1 MRPST
6 TSAGGIPVDNL
17 MMLLAE
23 AFRYDFITRALIVGS
38 FIAVSCSFLGIFLVL
53 KKLSLIGDGLA
64 HVSFGSVAIS
74 LVLGAS
80 PLFFTIPLVVVASL
94 LILRLKEKAKIDGD
108 AAIGLVSASAVAIG
122 VFLASKGQGFNIDLF
137 SYLFGNIL
145 VIDIYDLY
153 ISIGLSILVTGA
165 VILYYHDIFSVTFD
179 EDFAA
184 IAGIKSGIINNMVV
198 ILTAVTIAVGI
209 RIVGAML
216 ISSMI
221 IFPVVT
227 ALQFERGFRQTII
240 IASFTSVFCVFSGII
255 ISFLINAPSGATIVI
270 MNSIMFMF
278 IFVTTKLKGG

>member
-1 MRPST
+1 M
-6 TSAGGIPVDNL
+6 DNFIF
-17 MMLLAE
+17 MLTE
-23 AFRYDFITRALIVGS
+23 AFHYDFIIRALVVGT
-38 FIAVSCSFLGIFLVL
+38 FIALSCSFLGIFLVL

-74 LVLGAS
+74 LALGAS
-80 PLFFTIPLVVVASL
+80 PLFFTIPLVIIASL

-122 VFLASKGQGFNIDLF
+122 VFIASTGQGFNVDLF

-145 VIDIYDLY
+145 VIDNNDLY
-153 ISIGLSILVTGA
+153 ISIVLSVIVIGSIILF
-165 VILYYHDIFSVTFD
+165 YHDIFAVTFD
-179 EDFAA
+179 EDFAG
-184 IAGIKSGIINNMVV
+184 IAGIKSRAINNLVV

-227 ALQFERGFRQTII
+227 ALQFDRGFKQTII
-240 IASFTSVFCVFSGII
+240 IAAAVSVFSVFTGILL
-255 ISFLINAPSGATIVI
+255 SFIINAPSGATIVI
-270 MNSIMFMF
+270 MNAIMFTF
-278 IFVTTKLKGG
+278 IFVTTKMKGG

>member
-1 MRPST
+1 M
-6 TSAGGIPVDNL
+6 DNVIQ
-17 MMLLAE
+17 LLSE
-23 AFRYDFITRALIVGS
+23 AFRYDFIIRALIVGS

-108 AAIGLVSASAVAIG
+108 AAIGLVSASAVATG

-145 VIDIYDLY
+145 VIDNNDLY
-153 ISIGLSILVTGA
+153 ISIVLSVF
-165 VILYYHDIFSVTFD
+165 VISSVVLFYHDIFAVTFD
-179 EDFAA
+179 EDFAG
-184 IAGIKSGIINNMVV
+184 IAGIKSKIINNLVA
-198 ILTAVTIAVGI
+198 ILTAVTVAVGI

-221 IFPVVT
+221 IFPVVS
-227 ALQFERGFRQTII
+227 ALQLDRGFKQTII
-240 IASFTSVFCVFSGII
+240 IAASVSILCVITGILLSFI
-255 ISFLINAPSGATIVI
+255 INAPSGATIVI
-270 MNSIMFMF
+270 MNSF
-278 IFVTTKLKGG
+278 IFVIAKLKGG

>member
-1 MRPST
+1 M
-6 TSAGGIPVDNL
+6 DNL
-17 MMLLAE
+17 LFILTE
-23 AFRYDFITRALIVGS
+23 AFHYDFIIRALIVGT
-38 FIAVSCSFLGIFLVL
+38 FIALSCSFLGIFLVL

-64 HVSFGSVAIS
+64 HVSFGTVAIS
-74 LVLGAS
+74 LALGAS
-80 PLFFTIPLVVVASL
+80 PLFFTIPLVIIASL

-122 VFLASKGQGFNIDLF
+122 VFIASTGRGFNVDLF

-145 VIDIYDLY
+145 VIDNNDLY
-153 ISIGLSILVTGA
+153 ISIVLSVIVIGSIILF
-165 VILYYHDIFSVTFD
+165 YHDIFAVTFD
-179 EDFAA
+179 EDFAG
-184 IAGIKSGIINNMVV
+184 IAGIKSRAINNLVV

-227 ALQFERGFRQTII
+227 ALQFDRGFKQTIL
-240 IASFTSVFCVFSGII
+240 IAAALSVFSVFTGILL
-255 ISFLINAPSGATIVI
+255 SFIINAPSGATIVI
-270 MNSIMFMF
+270 MNAIMFTF

>member
-1 MRPST
+1 MKHSI
-6 TSAGGIPVDNL
+6 TSAGGIDMNNV

-23 AFRYDFITRALIVGS
+23 AVRYDFIIRALIVGS

-64 HVSFGSVAIS
+64 HVSFGAVAIS

-80 PLFFTIPLVVVASL
+80 PLFFTIPLVVVASF
-94 LILRLKEKAKIDGD
+94 LILQLKEKARIDGD
-108 AAIGLVSASAVAIG
+108 AAIGLVSATAVAIG

-145 VIDIYDLY
+145 VINNSDLY
-153 ISIGLSILVTGA
+153 ISIILSIFVTGS
-165 VILYYHDIFSVTFD
+165 VLLFYHDIFAVTFD
-179 EDFAA
+179 EDFAG
-184 IAGIKSGIINNMVV
+184 IAGIKSKTINNLVV
-198 ILTAVTIAVGI
+198 LLTAVTIAVGI

-227 ALQFERGFRQTII
+227 ALQFEKGFKQTIMIAAAVSVICVITGILLSFI
-240 IASFTSVFCVFSGII
+240 INT
-255 ISFLINAPSGATIVI
+255 PSGATIVI
-270 MNSIMFMF
+270 MNSIMFAF
-278 IFVTTKLKGG
+278 IFVTTKIKG

>member
-1 MRPST
+1 MMRST
-6 TSAGGIPVDNL
+6 TSAGGIMDNVIQ
-17 MMLLAE
+17 LLSE
-23 AFRYDFITRALIVGS
+23 AFRYDFIIRALIVGS

-108 AAIGLVSASAVAIG
+108 AAIGLVSASAVATG

-145 VIDIYDLY
+145 VIDNNDLY
-153 ISIGLSILVTGA
+153 ISIVLSVF
-165 VILYYHDIFSVTFD
+165 VISSVVLFYHDIFAVTFD
-179 EDFAA
+179 EDFAG
-184 IAGIKSGIINNMVV
+184 IAGIKSKIINNLVA
-198 ILTAVTIAVGI
+198 ILTAVTVAVGI

-221 IFPVVT
+221 IFPVVS
-227 ALQFERGFRQTII
+227 ALQLDRGFKQTII
-240 IASFTSVFCVFSGII
+240 IAASVSILCVITGILLSFI
-255 ISFLINAPSGATIVI
+255 INAPSGATIVI
-270 MNSIMFMF
+270 MNSIIFMF
-278 IFVTTKLKGG
+278 IFVIAKLKGG